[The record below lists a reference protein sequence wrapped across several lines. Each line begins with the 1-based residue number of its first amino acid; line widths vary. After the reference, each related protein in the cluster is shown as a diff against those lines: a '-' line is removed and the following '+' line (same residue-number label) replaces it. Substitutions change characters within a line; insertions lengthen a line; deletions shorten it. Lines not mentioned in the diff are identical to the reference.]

1 MAVEVD
7 EKTHLDRKE
16 DEDKKREKEIKEE
29 LDWEFIRINPSKERF
44 NINAELGKIH
54 NHIIEST
61 KKLAKKSLIDKL
73 SSELLKLELKKQ
85 CNKNMLSKTYCLHYK
100 KWC

>member
-1 MAVEVD
+1 MAVEID
-7 EKTHLDRKE
+7 EKTHLDRNENK
-16 DEDKKREKEIKEE
+16 DKKREKEITEK
-29 LDWEFIRINPSKERF
+29 LDCEFIRINPSKEHF

-73 SSELLKLELKKQ
+73 SSDLLKIELKKAIQ
-85 CNKNMLSKTYCLHYK
+85 
-100 KWC
+100 